1 MDLSLLSSSSLIWF
15 LRRKFLMKET
25 PLMILEPLGV
35 KITEASETESAYPD
49 RRGNLDNKQYMVRW
63 KVNVVEQRDQH

>member
-25 PLMILEPLGV
+25 PLMILEPLGPFTFTGNYSSN
-35 KITEASETESAYPD
+35 KSMYIHKLID
-49 RRGNLDNKQYMVRW
+49 RHVHKS
-63 KVNVVEQRDQH
+63 

>member
-1 MDLSLLSSSSLIWF
+1 
-15 LRRKFLMKET
+15 MKET